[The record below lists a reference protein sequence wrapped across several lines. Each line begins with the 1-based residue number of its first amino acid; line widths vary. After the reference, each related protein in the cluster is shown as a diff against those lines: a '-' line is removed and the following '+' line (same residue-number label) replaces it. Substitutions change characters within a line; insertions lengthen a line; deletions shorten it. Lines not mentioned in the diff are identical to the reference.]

1 MKILLTVVGA
11 AAILAALDIV
21 EFYMPME
28 FDDISVNR
36 HSLYVHL
43 DPIWASYP
51 SNIVFDVTSTWSKSN
66 SILDESQKY
75 MPFDETIPENYGK
88 NELDSMHDK
97 SFVRL
102 SHQNNQCQYNLV

>member
-1 MKILLTVVGA
+1 MKILLFIVGI
-11 AAILAALDIV
+11 AAILALLDIV

-43 DPIWASYP
+43 DPVLESYP

-66 SILDESQKY
+66 AVLD
-75 MPFDETIPENYGK
+75 
-88 NELDSMHDK
+88 
-97 SFVRL
+97 
-102 SHQNNQCQYNLV
+102 